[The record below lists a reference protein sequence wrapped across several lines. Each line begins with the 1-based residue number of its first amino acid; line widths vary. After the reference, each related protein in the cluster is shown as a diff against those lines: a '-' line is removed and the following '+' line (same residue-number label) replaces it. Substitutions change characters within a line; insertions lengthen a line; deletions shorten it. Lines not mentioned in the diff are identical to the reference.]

1 MIILNAGAIFM
12 KTDIDFNEV
21 VRELL
26 KGRTQL
32 ELQDITGVH
41 QGVISDLKSGK
52 PKPNLTYI
60 NGAALVKAHQELCQ
74 KKEPELEEA

>member
-1 MIILNAGAIFM
+1 MIALNAGAIFM
-12 KTDIDFNEV
+12 TTEINFTKI
-21 VRELL
+21 VRDLL
-26 KGRTQL
+26 EGRTQN

-41 QGVISDLKSGK
+41 QGVISDLKRGL

-74 KKEPELEEA
+74 NKQLEEA